1 MKFLKRHAYALL
13 FTLFLMGANVYSLL
27 KVFVIPSAV
36 STVSANTTS
45 SSTSS
50 STASTSTGKVTK
62 TDTTYKDDNMD
73 IKITTGKT
81 SDTTYYVADIQLSS
95 ADYLK
100 TALAQNTYGTNI
112 TDTTSSN
119 AQQNNAIFAI
129 NGDYYGANQSGYVI
143 KNGQVYRDTD
153 RNSDYEDLAV
163 YSDGSFK
170 TFKES
175 DTTAQKLVD
184 SGVVNTFAFG
194 PTLVENGKVAV
205 SENEEVGQAMA
216 DNPRTAIGVIEES
229 DGSVHYIV
237 IVSDG
242 RTSESLGLTL
252 YEMAELMKSYGVT
265 TAYNLDGGGS
275 STMYF
280 NGQVINKPILFTS
293 VTKKSA
299 SKHFFTYIGLTIF
312 SLVFTFVYERFS
324 YGESSMFMR
333 MMFFAPLAGALIY
346 LLTGLGMSW
355 VRNRASKLL
364 FNSAI
369 AVVASACLVKGIV
382 EVSGRTTSVDMPYWY
397 VAAGL
402 LCLSIMTGFI
412 RPRKLA

>member
-1 MKFLKRHAYALL
+1 
-13 FTLFLMGANVYSLL
+13 
-27 KVFVIPSAV
+27 
-36 STVSANTTS
+36 
-45 SSTSS
+45 
-50 STASTSTGKVTK
+50 
-62 TDTTYKDDNMD
+62 MD

-81 SDTTYYVADIQLSS
+81 SDTTYYVADIKLSS

-112 TDTTSSN
+112 TDTTSSI

-170 TFKES
+170 TFNES

-194 PTLVENGKVAV
+194 PTLVENGKIAV

-242 RTSESLGLTL
+242 RTSESSGLTL

-275 STMYF
+275 STMHSMVKSLTSQPQTEIKF
-280 NGQVINKPILFTS
+280 QKGHGAILFTS

-299 SKHFFTYIGLTIF
+299 SRHFFTYIGLTIF
-312 SLVFTFVYERFS
+312 SLLFTFVYESFS

-333 MMFFAPLAGALIY
+333 MMFLAPLAGALIY
-346 LLTGLGMSW
+346 LLTGVGMSW
-355 VRNRASKLL
+355 VRTRLLKLL
-364 FNSAI
+364 FNSSI
-369 AVVASACLVKGIV
+369 AVVASAWLRESLRFQVVRLAWICLIG
-382 EVSGRTTSVDMPYWY
+382 M
-397 VAAGL
+397 L
-402 LCLSIMTGFI
+402 LQGCFV
-412 RPRKLA
+412 